1 MKDYFIYS
9 SQKFRHAASNFEFY
23 KYTEGTQPQYCFGSP
38 VKEERL
44 LKGYWLT
51 TCVSEKYFSEVF
63 EHIIGL
69 EPFSIQLLD
78 SSGQSFFQKPI
89 KEKTFHSLR
98 SEEKTSTRRC
108 MKKIKNSPA
117 VWRTDKKKK

>member
-1 MKDYFIYS
+1 MSRRNLGPGDERLFHLL

-23 KYTEGTQPQYCFGSP
+23 KYTEGTQPQYCFWLSREGRATAQ
-38 VKEERL
+38 RL
-44 LKGYWLT
+44 LADNLRF
-51 TCVSEKYFSEVF
+51 EKYFSEVF

-89 KEKTFHSLR
+89 KRENFSF
-98 SEEKTSTRRC
+98 
-108 MKKIKNSPA
+108 SPLGGKDFYEGGA
-117 VWRTDKKKK
+117 